1 MFEILYYIA
10 KMDLLHHFTGWFVIL
25 FTVLLL
31 IWHHVLVKKDNSAKA
46 WKVWSVLCFV
56 PLVVC
61 AVHFY
66 LNCYKGNE
74 LLSVKLYLSMYA
86 GAFALIVLCI
96 LRKKKVLY
104 KIAAVLTVMASVI
117 GFGYAVFEL
126 LADYHLPHIGNYS
139 RCGYVENFDRI
150 MADMKKNY
158 VLNDWKEIDYDKIRA
173 NLMPKVEEAEK
184 NHDSKTYYKV
194 LREYM
199 ILFDKDGLHGDGGNN
214 GLLTSSDPFYVTNTS
229 HAVPASSGTG
239 FNRVQDLNGL
249 MNDLKLQVAN
259 ATSSSDVKISI
270 TEDNET
276 SVRDIMKKA
285 YPEAMFIEIPSLA
298 LNAGDGN
305 GFVVVSDDCTTLHLT
320 TEPTIKKQGEN
331 EEDEYY
337 YANYITGSL
346 QVTPDLEGAIIKQP
360 ITFA

>member
-1 MFEILYYIA
+1 MATDARTGILEKEEYLNNARIMYSPVILALQNREIHNVDVSKAKFKEINVDSDSIVAEILTKEATEKAHIKARGFEKTFNIFVKGA
-10 KMDLLHHFTGWFVIL
+10 KFI
-25 FTVLLL
+25 
-31 IWHHVLVKKDNSAKA
+31 KS
-46 WKVWSVLCFV
+46 
-56 PLVVC
+56 
-61 AVHFY
+61 
-66 LNCYKGNE
+66 
-74 LLSVKLYLSMYA
+74 
-86 GAFALIVLCI
+86 
-96 LRKKKVLY
+96 
-104 KIAAVLTVMASVI
+104 
-117 GFGYAVFEL
+117 
-126 LADYHLPHIGNYS
+126 LADGAVVDLQ
-139 RCGYVENFDRI
+139 
-150 MADMKKNY
+150 
-158 VLNDWKEIDYDKIRA
+158 
-173 NLMPKVEEAEK
+173 KVH
-184 NHDSKTYYKV
+184 NKV

-214 GLLTSSDPFYVTNTS
+214 GLLSSSDPFYVTNTS

-249 MNDLKLQVAN
+249 MNNLKIQVAN
-259 ATSSSDVKISI
+259 ATSSSDVKIFVYGDDLIKFMGSI

>member
-1 MFEILYYIA
+1 MATDARTGILEKEEYLNNARIMYSPVILALQNREIHNVDVSKAKFKEINVDSDSIVAEILTKEATEKAHIKARGFEKTFNIFVKGA
-10 KMDLLHHFTGWFVIL
+10 KFI
-25 FTVLLL
+25 
-31 IWHHVLVKKDNSAKA
+31 KS
-46 WKVWSVLCFV
+46 
-56 PLVVC
+56 
-61 AVHFY
+61 
-66 LNCYKGNE
+66 
-74 LLSVKLYLSMYA
+74 
-86 GAFALIVLCI
+86 
-96 LRKKKVLY
+96 
-104 KIAAVLTVMASVI
+104 
-117 GFGYAVFEL
+117 
-126 LADYHLPHIGNYS
+126 LADGAVVDLQ
-139 RCGYVENFDRI
+139 
-150 MADMKKNY
+150 
-158 VLNDWKEIDYDKIRA
+158 
-173 NLMPKVEEAEK
+173 KVH
-184 NHDSKTYYKV
+184 NKV

-249 MNDLKLQVAN
+249 MNDLKLKVAN
-259 ATSSSDVKISI
+259 ATSSSDVKIFVYGDDLIKFMGSI

>member
-1 MFEILYYIA
+1 MATDARTGILEKEEYLNNARIMYSPVILALQNREIHNVDVSKAKFKEINVDSDSIVAEILTKEATEKAHIKARGFEKTFNIFVKGA
-10 KMDLLHHFTGWFVIL
+10 KFI
-25 FTVLLL
+25 
-31 IWHHVLVKKDNSAKA
+31 KS
-46 WKVWSVLCFV
+46 
-56 PLVVC
+56 
-61 AVHFY
+61 
-66 LNCYKGNE
+66 
-74 LLSVKLYLSMYA
+74 
-86 GAFALIVLCI
+86 
-96 LRKKKVLY
+96 
-104 KIAAVLTVMASVI
+104 
-117 GFGYAVFEL
+117 
-126 LADYHLPHIGNYS
+126 LADGAVVDLQ
-139 RCGYVENFDRI
+139 
-150 MADMKKNY
+150 
-158 VLNDWKEIDYDKIRA
+158 
-173 NLMPKVEEAEK
+173 KVH
-184 NHDSKTYYKV
+184 NKV

-214 GLLTSSDPFYVTNTS
+214 GLLTSSDPFYVTNSS

-249 MNDLKLQVAN
+249 MNNLKIQVAN
-259 ATSSSDVKISI
+259 ATSSSDVKIFVYGDDLIKFMGSI